1 MSELLQG
8 LVDRSRRLGADP
20 ELVVHGGGNTSSKG
34 WGVDH
39 LGRRRRSLLVK
50 GSGSDLATV
59 VARDFPALW
68 LDDLLAVQERE
79 AMTDEEMVAY
89 LMRCLADPTAGRP
102 SIETLLHAFLPA
114 THVDHT
120 HADTICALT
129 KTPDGPRHVAAAL
142 GDDVAY
148 VPYVRPGF
156 ALSRLVGA
164 LAGARAVV
172 LAHHGLV
179 TWGETHEESEGL
191 TRELVDRADHY
202 LGAHRTGVTE
212 PRQTPLR
219 DPSSAEDGDTHRTGV
234 TEPRQTP
241 LRDPSSAEDGDTH
254 RTGVTEPRQTPLR
267 DPSSV
272 EAGEADE
279 LLVRLRGRLSAY
291 GGGRKI
297 LRVDESQRR
306 FSDRP
311 DVAALA
317 SLGPATADH
326 ILRLHT
332 GSLVV
337 DGPAEVDRAVDAWSG
352 AYVSFFDRNRHLL
365 AGLDLPMH
373 EPLPTS
379 FLVPGLGAVAA
390 ASTARRARVVGEVAE
405 HTHAVAARALDA
417 YPATEGSGA
426 GAQGLGEEDVFGV
439 DYWPLELHKLTLAPP
454 PPELAG
460 RVAIVTGAAS
470 GIGRRVARALSSRG
484 AAVIAADLD
493 GDGLEETAEG
503 LDTDAT
509 ETVTGDLTDEAVVD
523 QLVKA
528 AVRRFGGID
537 AVVFNAGIAPAGTL
551 ADLDPAEWRRAF
563 EVNATSHFLLTRRLW
578 PVLEAQGIGGS
589 LVFVVTR
596 NAIAPGAGFGAY
608 SASKAAMLQL
618 ARVAALEGGAIGVRA
633 NVVNPDGVFDGSRLW
648 SPELRQQ
655 RADEHGVPVEEIE
668 NHYAGRNLL
677 RTKVTTKD
685 VAEAVAWLVSDR
697 SRATTGTILTVDGGM
712 PAGFPR

>member
-1 MSELLQG
+1 MSDASELLQG
-8 LVDRSRRLGADP
+8 LVDRSRRLGSDP

-68 LDDLLAVQERE
+68 LDDLLAVQDRE

-89 LMRCLADPTAGRP
+89 LLRCLADPTAGRP

-114 THVDHT
+114 THIDHT

-156 ALSRLVGA
+156 ALSRLVGD

-179 TWGETHEESEGL
+179 TWGETHEESEVL
-191 TRELVDRADHY
+191 THELVDRAGRY
-202 LGAHRTGVTE
+202 LDAQSHRTGVTQ
-212 PRQTPLR
+212 PRHTPLHG
-219 DPSSAEDGDTHRTGV
+219 PSSLEDGDTHRTGA
-234 TEPRQTP
+234 TQPRHTP
-241 LRDPSSAEDGDTH
+241 LRDPSSTLGAD
-254 RTGVTEPRQTPLR
+254 
-267 DPSSV
+267 
-272 EAGEADE
+272 EADEADE
-279 LLVRLRGRLSAY
+279 LLVRLRGRLSA
-291 GGGRKI
+291 GGSGRKV
-297 LRVDESQRR
+297 LHVDEAQRR
-306 FSDRP
+306 FADRP

-317 SLGPATADH
+317 ALGPATADH

-337 DGPAEVDRAVDAWSG
+337 DGPAEVEKAVDAWSA
-352 AYVSFFDRNRHLL
+352 AYTSFFDRNRHLL

-379 FLVPGLGAVAA
+379 FLVPGLGGISAA
-390 ASTARRARVVGEVAE
+390 PTARRARVVGEVAE
-405 HTHAVAARALDA
+405 HTHTVAARALDA
-417 YPATEGSGA
+417 YLDSAE
-426 GAQGLGEEDVFGV
+426 GLGEEDVFGV

-470 GIGRRVARALSSRG
+470 GIGRTVARALSGRG
-484 AAVIAADLD
+484 AALIAADRD
-493 GDGLEETAEG
+493 GDGLQETVEG
-503 LDTDAT
+503 LDADAT

-523 QLVKA
+523 QLVRA

-537 AVVFNAGIAPAGTL
+537 AVVLNAGIAPPGRL

-589 LVFVVTR
+589 LVYVVTR
-596 NAIAPGAGFGAY
+596 NAVAPGAGFGAY

-648 SPELRQQ
+648 SPELRRQ

-668 NHYAGRNLL
+668 DHYAGRNLL
-677 RTKVTTKD
+677 KTRVTTKD
-685 VAEAVAWLVSDR
+685 VAEAVAWLVSGPFESHHR
-697 SRATTGTILTVDGGM
+697 HHPHRRRRHARRVPPLTT
-712 PAGFPR
+712 

>member
-1 MSELLQG
+1 MSDLDLGLLQG

-39 LGRRRRSLLVK
+39 LGRRRRCLLVK

-68 LDDLLAVQERE
+68 LDDLLAAQDRE

-120 HADTICALT
+120 HADAICALT

-156 ALSRLVGA
+156 ALSRLVGD

-179 TWGETHEESEGL
+179 TWGETHEQSEDL
-191 TRELVDRADHY
+191 THELVDRAGDY
-202 LGAHRTGVTE
+202 LQNRRTGAS
-212 PRQTPLR
+212 TPLHPPVR
-219 DPSSAEDGDTHRTGV
+219 DPRSLESD
-234 TEPRQTP
+234 
-241 LRDPSSAEDGDTH
+241 
-254 RTGVTEPRQTPLR
+254 
-267 DPSSV
+267 
-272 EAGEADE
+272 EADD
-279 LLVRLRGRLSAY
+279 LLVRLRGRLST
-291 GGGRKI
+291 GGSGRKV
-297 LRVDESQRR
+297 LRVDKSQRR
-306 FSDRP
+306 FADRP
-311 DVAALA
+311 DVTALA
-317 SLGPATADH
+317 ALGPATADH
-326 ILRLHT
+326 ILRLHI
-332 GSLVV
+332 GSLVI
-337 DGPAEVDRAVDAWSG
+337 DGPAEVEKAVDAWSG
-352 AYVSFFDRNRHLL
+352 AYTSFFDRNRHLL

-390 ASTARRARVVGEVAE
+390 APTARRARVVGEVAE

-417 YPATEGSGA
+417 YPATEGS

-470 GIGRRVARALSSRG
+470 GIGRTVARALSRRG
-484 AAVIAADLD
+484 AAVIAADQD
-493 GDGLEETAEG
+493 GDGLQETVEG
-503 LDTDAT
+503 LEADAT

-523 QLVKA
+523 RLVRA

-537 AVVFNAGIAPAGTL
+537 AVVLNAGIALAGTL
-551 ADLDPAEWRRAF
+551 ADLDPAEWRRAL

-596 NAIAPGAGFGAY
+596 NAMAPGAGFGAY

-618 ARVAALEGGAIGVRA
+618 ARVAALEGGGIGVRA

-648 SPELRQQ
+648 SPELRRQ
-655 RADEHGVPVEEIE
+655 RAGAHGVPVEEIE
-668 NHYAGRNLL
+668 DHYAARNLL
-677 RTKVTTKD
+677 KTKVTTAD

-697 SRATTGTILTVDGGM
+697 SKATTGAILTVDGGM

>member
-8 LVDRSRRLGADP
+8 LVERSRRLGADP

-68 LDDLLAVQERE
+68 LDDLLAVQDRE

-156 ALSRLVGA
+156 ALSRLVGD

-191 TRELVDRADHY
+191 THELVDRADRY
-202 LGAHRTGVTE
+202 LWAKGTGVTE
-212 PRQTPLR
+212 PRHEPFR
-219 DPSSAEDGDTHRTGV
+219 DPSSLGF
-234 TEPRQTP
+234 
-241 LRDPSSAEDGDTH
+241 
-254 RTGVTEPRQTPLR
+254 
-267 DPSSV
+267 
-272 EAGEADE
+272 EAAGADE
-279 LLVRLRGRLSAY
+279 LLVRLRGRLSAG
-291 GGGRKI
+291 GGGRKV

-306 FSDRP
+306 FADRP

-337 DGPAEVDRAVDAWSG
+337 ESAADVDKAVDAWSA
-352 AYVSFFDRNRHLL
+352 AYTSFFDRNRHLL

-390 ASTARRARVVGEVAE
+390 APTARRARVVGEVAE

-417 YPATEGSGA
+417 YPATKGS

-470 GIGRRVARALSSRG
+470 GIGRTVTRTLSGRG
-484 AAVIAADLD
+484 AAVVAADRD
-493 GDGLEETAEG
+493 GDGLHETVDG
-503 LDTDAT
+503 LDADAT
-509 ETVTGDLTDEAVVD
+509 DTVTGDLTDEAVVD
-523 QLVKA
+523 RLVRA

-537 AVVFNAGIAPAGTL
+537 AVVLNAGIAPAGTL

-578 PVLEAQGIGGS
+578 PVLEAQGVGGS

-596 NAIAPGAGFGAY
+596 NAVAPGAGFGAY

-648 SPELRQQ
+648 SPALRQQ

-668 NHYAGRNLL
+668 DHYAGRNLL
-677 RTKVTTKD
+677 KTRVTTAD

>member
-1 MSELLQG
+1 MSEPQELLQG
-8 LVDRSRRLGADP
+8 LVERSRRLGSDP

-68 LDDLLAVQERE
+68 LDDLLAVQGRE

-89 LMRCLADPTAGRP
+89 LLRCLADPTAGRP

-156 ALSRLVGA
+156 ALSRLVGD

-179 TWGETHEESEGL
+179 TWGESHAESEDL
-191 TRELVDRADHY
+191 THELVDRAGRY
-202 LGAHRTGVTE
+202 LENQRTGATQ
-212 PRQTPLR
+212 PRPAPVHR
-219 DPSSAEDGDTHRTGV
+219 PSSLG
-234 TEPRQTP
+234 
-241 LRDPSSAEDGDTH
+241 
-254 RTGVTEPRQTPLR
+254 
-267 DPSSV
+267 
-272 EAGEADE
+272 EADADE
-279 LLVRLRGRLSAY
+279 LLVRLRGRLS
-291 GGGRKI
+291 GGSGARKV
-297 LRVDESQRR
+297 LRVDPAQRR
-306 FSDRP
+306 FADRP

-317 SLGPATADH
+317 ALGPATADH

-332 GSLVV
+332 GSVV
-337 DGPAEVDRAVDAWSG
+337 VEGPAEVGKAVDAWSG
-352 AYVSFFDRNRHLL
+352 AYTSFFDRHRHLL
-365 AGLDLPMH
+365 NREAPDLPMH
-373 EPLPTS
+373 DPLPTS

-390 ASTARRARVVGEVAE
+390 APTARRARVVGEVAE

-417 YPATEGSGA
+417 YATGA
-426 GAQGLGEEDVFGV
+426 EGLGEEDVFGV

-454 PPELAG
+454 PAELAG
-460 RVAIVTGAAS
+460 MVAVITGAAS
-470 GIGRRVARALSSRG
+470 GIGRTVARELSRRG
-484 AAVIAADLD
+484 AAVVAADRD
-493 GDGLEETAEG
+493 GDGLAATVEG
-503 LDTDAT
+503 LDRDAT
-509 ETVTGDLTDEAVVD
+509 TTVTGDLTDEAVVEE
-523 QLVKA
+523 LVRS
-528 AVRRFGGID
+528 AVSRFGGID
-537 AVVFNAGIAPAGTL
+537 AVVLNAGIAPAGTL
-551 ADLDPAEWRRAF
+551 AELDPAEWRRAF

-578 PVLEAQGIGGS
+578 PVLEVQGLGGS
-589 LVFVVTR
+589 LVYVVTR
-596 NAIAPGAGFGAY
+596 NAVAPGIGFGAY

-618 ARVAALEGGAIGVRA
+618 ARVAAVEGGAIGVRA

-648 SPELRQQ
+648 SPELRRQ
-655 RADEHGVPVEEIE
+655 RAEAHGVPVEEIE
-668 NHYAGRNLL
+668 DHYADRNLL
-677 RTKVTTKD
+677 KVRVTTAD
-685 VAEAVAWLVSDR
+685 VAEAVAWLASDR
-697 SRATTGTILTVDGGM
+697 SKATTGTILTVDGGN